1 MRRLTIAT
9 FILLLTACAAPEPTL
24 LPYPTL
30 PPTEQPIVVGN
41 EEALQPI
48 DTPVVVEIDGTEPEQ
63 ADQPTPTLTPSVV
76 VVGGSPDVTLQ
87 QVASLPLPDGR
98 TIACERN
105 TAQLPLTL
113 PNGTPVMVVSRMHV
127 HEQRIL
133 LLIDGGLYGVERSIA
148 DALPGTP
155 LSVIPLVEPGDFIGG
170 RPVQE
175 LSDFVYDP
183 DSGVAYLLDKVG
195 HIFWHEISSGQSTLI
210 YRAPS
215 DSNQE
220 NDPQIAAIEL
230 DDTGLLMLDTANAVV
245 WRPAQLETVRTYSA
259 AFELDAGV
267 DIAMVD
273 GQLYAIN
280 TRGKLFRVTEN
291 NIGAIEIEGSQ
302 DRDLAL
308 SMKPLAER
316 LQIVDALKREV
327 IVVSD
332 NGVTELARY
341 QFAMPELGFIRD
353 ASITDERLYAVS
365 DGDLLL
371 FPVSDAECATP
382 SPNFTYV
389 QPFLYGNNVIGQL
402 RSFVFPVPGDQ
413 LAPWPRTYP
422 GARRLYR
429 MGIHRGIDLYG
440 YGVNTVFGIG
450 HPVEA
455 IADGEILRSSQNY
468 LPMSQDEWVELA
480 EQSEAGGFTTDEA
493 LTRFAGR
500 QVVIDH
506 GGGVRSV
513 YSHLDVINSD
523 IVPGERVEQGQQLG
537 TVGVTGTLG
546 ESLPGAAGA
555 HLHFEIWINDRYL
568 GYGLTVRETMWWI
581 RTGLEGGE

>member
-1 MRRLTIAT
+1 MHRLTVLT
-9 FILLLTACAAPEPTL
+9 LLLITLTLVGCATPEPTL

-30 PPTEQPIVVGN
+30 PPTERPIVVN
-41 EEALQPI
+41 QQEALQPI
-48 DTPVVVEIDGTEPEQ
+48 EANDAVEVEAIQEETP
-63 ADQPTPTLTPSVV
+63 QPTPTPAILAGAGGNTL
-76 VVGGSPDVTLQ
+76 VVGEGV
-87 QVASLPLPDGR
+87 PLPDGYS
-98 TIACERN
+98 IACQAN
-105 TAQLPLTL
+105 TAQIPLALPD
-113 PNGTPVMVVSRMHV
+113 GTEVIVISRMHA
-127 HEQRIL
+127 HGERL
-133 LLIDGGLYGVERSIA
+133 LFLIDGGLYGMERSIA
-148 DALPGTP
+148 DAAPNTIQTL
-155 LSVIPLVEPGDFIGG
+155 IPLVIPGEFIGG

-175 LSDFVYDP
+175 LSDFAYDP
-183 DSGVAYLLDKVG
+183 ETGVAYLLDKVG
-195 HIFWHEISSGQSTLI
+195 HVFWHEVATGQSTLI

-230 DDTGLLMLDTANAVV
+230 DERGLLMLDTANGVI

-267 DIAMVD
+267 DIAMLGD
-273 GQLYAIN
+273 QLFAMN
-280 TRGKLFRVTEN
+280 QRGKLMRIIESDAGASMIN
-291 NIGAIEIEGSQ
+291 NSAERE
-302 DRDLAL
+302 LAL
-308 SMKPLAER
+308 SVKTQGNA

-327 IVVSD
+327 VLVSD
-332 NGVTELARY
+332 NGVTEEARY
-341 QFAMPELGFIRD
+341 QFAMPELGMLRD
-353 ASITDERLYAVS
+353 ASIEGEKLYAVS
-365 DGDLLL
+365 DGELLV
-371 FPVSDAECATP
+371 FPINDEPCTP
-382 SPNFTYV
+382 PSRNFTYV
-389 QPFLYGNNVIGQL
+389 QPLLYGNNVIGQL
-402 RSFVFPVPGDQ
+402 NSMIFPVPGDS

-450 HPVEA
+450 HPVVA
-455 IADGEILRSSQNY
+455 IADGEIIRSTQAY
-468 LPMSQDEWVELA
+468 QPMTQDEWLQLA
-480 EQSEAGGFTTDEA
+480 EASEQGGFTTDEA
-493 LTRFAGR
+493 LTRFSGR

-513 YSHLDVINSD
+513 YSHLDVIDPAVVNG
-523 IVPGERVEQGQQLG
+523 VEVEQGEQIG

-568 GYGLTVRETMWWI
+568 GYGLTVRETMWWV